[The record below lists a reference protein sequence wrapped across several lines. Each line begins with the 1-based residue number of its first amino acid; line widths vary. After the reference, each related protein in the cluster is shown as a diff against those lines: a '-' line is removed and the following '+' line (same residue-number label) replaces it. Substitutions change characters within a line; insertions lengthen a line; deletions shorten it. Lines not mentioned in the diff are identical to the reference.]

1 MQSKKLRAIAL
12 LLIMV
17 GLVLTGLN
25 VVGTSLALPNSGV
38 SSVSNQS
45 ASVLWERNYGGS
57 GDDKL
62 YYTLPV
68 ENGYLLL
75 GSSSSFTQGKM
86 AGWVLRID
94 QNGNVLWNITF
105 LEGIGTEF
113 RYAVGL
119 ADGFLLIG
127 NVFLS
132 SGAVNGLIAKMDTQG
147 NIVWNVTV
155 GGEKVDRLFSAVAA
169 NDDFLAVGFT
179 NSFADKN
186 GSDVWAVKI
195 NSGGSVIWSK
205 TYGWS
210 RDDAG
215 EAITCTP
222 DDCYMI
228 AGYTNSI
235 GGGNY
240 DFLLL
245 KIDSS
250 GNMLWYR
257 TYGGSQ
263 SNMADAIA
271 SVPGG
276 YIVAGNTFSFGA
288 NDSKAWILK
297 VDLNGNLIWDKMIG
311 GSIYDMPTSI
321 IVSAYGGYVIGGW
334 TTSYGAGER
343 DFWIFQLDG
352 NGNLQWSRTVRQ
364 NGYTEAYSA
373 IELGQNEYLM
383 AGWSNAV
390 GKGKLYDYYLI
401 KLDVNASQTG
411 SDAQVYESTPSLTGN
426 FLSLIQLASFALIG
440 AGLLISGILL
450 ALKRQE
456 KQKTKNGSFKATQ
469 ALPS

>member
-1 MQSKKLRAIAL
+1 
-12 LLIMV
+12 MV

-25 VVGTSLALPNSGV
+25 VAGTSLALPNSGV

-45 ASVLWERNYGGS
+45 ASVFWERNYGGS

-62 YYTLPV
+62 YYTLPA
-68 ENGYLLL
+68 ENGYLLV

-86 AGWVLRID
+86 EGWVLRID

-113 RYAVGL
+113 RYAVSL

-147 NIVWNVTV
+147 NIVWNITV
-155 GGEKVDRLFSAVAA
+155 GGEKVDRLFSAVAT
-169 NDDFLAVGFT
+169 NDGFLAVGFT

-186 GSDVWAVKI
+186 GSDVWVVKI
-195 NSGGSVIWSK
+195 NSGGSVMWSK

-215 EAITCTP
+215 EAITSTP

-235 GGGNY
+235 GEGDY

-263 SNMADAIA
+263 SDMADAIA

-311 GSIYDMPTSI
+311 GPLYDMPTSI

-334 TTSYGAGER
+334 TTSYGSGER

-390 GKGKLYDYYLI
+390 GKGVLYDYYLI
-401 KLDVNASQTG
+401 KINVNASQTG
-411 SDAQVYESTPSLTGN
+411 SDAQVYESTPSITGN
-426 FLSLIQLASFALIG
+426 FLSLTELASFSLIG
-440 AGLLISGILL
+440 AGLLIAGILFVSKL
-450 ALKRQE
+450 HKN
-456 KQKTKNGSFKATQ
+456 QKAKNSSDLSSGATR
-469 ALPS
+469 